1 MNSRRTLRR
10 AVSLS
15 IAVAAAI
22 AGGVLL
28 ATPASAHVTV
38 SAPGATEGGD
48 ATMTFTVPTESQTA
62 STVGLKVQLPA
73 AAPIAAVYVQPKA
86 GWTYTITMSKPSIPV
101 SGDDGAVS
109 QVVSEIDWK
118 VAAGNRGIKPGEFDQ
133 FVISAGP
140 LPKQSTLTF
149 KVIQQYSDRS
159 TVSWIEEPAPGST
172 AEPQHPA
179 PTLSLAPAS
188 SNGDAAAGATSA
200 TSGTSGTSASGGS
213 SGGTSGVA
221 VVALVV
227 GILALL
233 AAGGAAVGVFS
244 VRRKLAEGASPS

>member
-1 MNSRRTLRR
+1 MNSRRVIRR
-10 AVSLS
+10 GVALS

-22 AGGVLL
+22 AGGLLL

-188 SNGDAAAGATSA
+188 SSGDAATGATSA
-200 TSGTSGTSASGGS
+200 TSGSSTASGS

-221 VVALVV
+221 VAALVV

-233 AAGGAAVGVFS
+233 AAGGAAIGLFS